1 MSYIS
6 HAMKI
11 CRSTVLE
18 IKARVRSTLS
28 AKTALQALMAL
39 QGRFLSLIRNSE
51 TQQIFAADIFLSL
64 VTSAMGE
71 SLGLSMIAPVRVW
84 IRPASRRSFS
94 VSTTVFVLTLHF
106 LASSRL
112 VIISVFSALLCCKI
126 YLSTAYFFPPVGRI
140 GRKIAQV
147 CNQIQR
153 EELFLQYHLS
163 Q

>member
-28 AKTALQALMAL
+28 AKPLLQALMAL
-39 QGRFLSLIRNSE
+39 QGRFLSLIRKLRKLNKFL
-51 TQQIFAADIFLSL
+51 QQIFFFLSL
-64 VTSAMGE
+64 PRWA

-126 YLSTAYFFPPVGRI
+126 YLSTAYFFSRQLV
-140 GRKIAQV
+140 
-147 CNQIQR
+147 
-153 EELFLQYHLS
+153 E
-163 Q
+163 